1 MLNNDSPSYF
11 RYNTVRLTVS
21 GCSRMR
27 QQERMSDV
35 SEGPTEISRDNRK
48 GIIPKVIEM
57 MLWSISKIFGVL
69 GHSMRALERERAS
82 VKTFYSI
89 NWIKMRNTL
98 GPLNF
103 LMTGRTST
111 PVDSKRKSH
120 TYAFARK
127 FSKKENCDM
136 ITDQDHGGE
145 NYPIDTINVDR
156 TLIRAKIRTPPKGET
171 RRCFKYTERR

>member
-27 QQERMSDV
+27 QEERMSDA

-48 GIIPKVIEM
+48 GMIPKVIEM
-57 MLWSISKIFGVL
+57 MMWLISKIFRVL
-69 GHSMRALERERAS
+69 GHSMRAFERERVS
-82 VKTFYSI
+82 QKTLYSI
-89 NWIKMRNTL
+89 NWIKIRNTL
-98 GPLNF
+98 GPLMNF
-103 LMTGRTST
+103 LTTGRTST
-111 PVDSKRKSH
+111 PVDTKRKSH

-136 ITDQDHGGE
+136 IPDQDHGGE

-156 TLIRAKIRTPPKGET
+156 TLI
-171 RRCFKYTERR
+171 